1 MWTYN
6 MGMGLILACSP
17 DRESELIAALDGAG
31 EPDAVRIG
39 DVRAGGEGVV
49 YA

>member
-1 MWTYN
+1 
-6 MGMGLILACSP
+6 LINALA
-17 DRESELIAALDGAG
+17 GAG

-39 DVRAGGEGVV
+39 EIRAGGEGVV